1 MRIPDPEDI
10 AHAEARLADVQSAL
24 EEVRRVLRGVE
35 QVERTAQR
43 GVRVLRPVGI
53 AVGGLAL
60 VAIIVSLL
68 RRRHGPASSS
78 TPSSP

>member
-1 MRIPDPEDI
+1 MRIPDPDDI
-10 AHAEARLADVQSAL
+10 AHAEARLADVQAAL

-53 AVGGLAL
+53 AVAGLAL
-60 VAIIVSLL
+60 LGIIVSLL
-68 RRRHGPASSS
+68 RRRHGPTMSS